1 LHRYEK
7 GGEMA
12 KGGITPQLNEKVYA
26 KAQEILKAEGITE
39 NISQKQFNQ
48 AYDKAIKE
56 FGYSPAYFKKV
67 MREFGPE
74 YPHDDDTEFGDFMAD
89 GGMIEPDKPIDK
101 MTKLELMKFVEKIA
115 PLKHFYPQDTI
126 SGRIQA
132 KNLYN
137 KYLER
142 KKDKMADGGETD
154 NSLPDRMAGF
164 FPINLLKDAYV
175 IKEIKYSKDN
185 SLFTDDYTVR
195 DFKNDFP
202 KEYHNVTLDE
212 AYKLIDELNNT
223 KMADGGEVDFIERMA
238 KMRNAYENLNMIVK
252 SKIAMAVG
260 IDRAISIMENDYS
273 IDPFNLI
280 TSAVRGGLLEL
291 DEINKDLVNEAVY
304 EAENVTDDYR
314 DSGQGISGSDMTAF
328 TKNVLD
334 SAGYK
339 TGFINNRLERVD
351 EEGNKLEID
360 KYNMNY

>member
-1 LHRYEK
+1 VH
-7 GGEMA
+7 
-12 KGGITPQLNEKVYA
+12 I
-26 KAQEILKAEGITE
+26 
-39 NISQKQFNQ
+39 
-48 AYDKAIKE
+48 YDESGKE
-56 FGYSPAYFKKV
+56 YFFG
-67 MREFGPE
+67 
-74 YPHDDDTEFGDFMAD
+74 
-89 GGMIEPDKPIDK
+89 
-101 MTKLELMKFVEKIA
+101 
-115 PLKHFYPQDTI
+115 
-126 SGRIQA
+126 
-132 KNLYN
+132 
-137 KYLER
+137 
-142 KKDKMADGGETD
+142 DGGETD

-212 AYKLIDELNNT
+212 AYKLIDELNNI
-223 KMADGGEVDFIERMA
+223 KMADGGEVDFNERMA
-238 KMRNAYENLNMIVK
+238 KMRNAYENLTMIVK
-252 SKIAMAVG
+252 SRIAVAVG

-273 IDPFNLI
+273 IDPFGLI
-280 TSAVRGGLLEL
+280 ISAVRGGLLEL

-304 EAENVTDDYR
+304 EAESVTDDYR